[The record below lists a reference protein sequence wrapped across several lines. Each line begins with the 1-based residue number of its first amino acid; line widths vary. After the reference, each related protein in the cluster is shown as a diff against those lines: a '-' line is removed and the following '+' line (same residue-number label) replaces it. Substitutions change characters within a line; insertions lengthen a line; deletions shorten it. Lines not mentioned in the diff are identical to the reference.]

1 MGKLIQEFLER
12 EKALELA
19 KEVEKVKADMTNQL
33 NVKAVTRLV
42 EEQYKKAQSPAT
54 KQGKEHNKTF
64 NDIIPLGTDID
75 NNQVYILET
84 GEVLKDLI

>member
-42 EEQYKKAQSPAT
+42 EEQYKKSS
-54 KQGKEHNKTF
+54 
-64 NDIIPLGTDID
+64 IPSDQTRER
-75 NNQVYILET
+75 V
-84 GEVLKDLI
+84 